1 MGPTAPSARDATR
14 EPSSARPNTRYTA
27 GVQPRFSFAWV
38 AFAATRRA
46 RGRGRRHGHPTW
58 GRRRRTRC
66 RRDHTGGLRRRW
78 RRHAHHDRRSP
89 RRGDGGDYQAAL
101 DPADFVARID
111 NPLLPFLPGSR
122 WLYESSD
129 GVERIEVEVL
139 SETRDVLGIQATIV
153 RDRVWEDGEL
163 VEDTY
168 DWYAQDR
175 DGNVWYLGEDSTE
188 FEDGE
193 PVSTAGSWEAGV
205 DGTQAGVIMW
215 ADPTVG
221 QAYRQEYYAGQ
232 AEDLAQVLALDGSET
247 LQSGAYNDLVVIR
260 EWSPLEP
267 EVIENKYFAPGVGV
281 VLELKVAAR
290 GGARRTREL
299 RARPLAEADT
309 GRGSP
314 TGSRAAPTQRSRR
327 GRNRRAAAGSAG
339 RSASAW
345 PAGRPPPRPGR
356 VPPGARARP
365 PRRRRSQSPGS

>member
-1 MGPTAPSARDATR
+1 M
-14 EPSSARPNTRYTA
+14 
-27 GVQPRFSFAWV
+27 
-38 AFAATRRA
+38 
-46 RGRGRRHGHPTW
+46 
-58 GRRRRTRC
+58 
-66 RRDHTGGLRRRW
+66 
-78 RRHAHHDRRSP
+78 
-89 RRGDGGDYQAAL
+89 

-281 VLELKVAAR
+281 VLELKVA
-290 GGARRTREL
+290 GE
-299 RARPLAEADT
+299 E
-309 GRGSP
+309 
-314 TGSRAAPTQRSRR
+314 
-327 GRNRRAAAGSAG
+327 
-339 RSASAW
+339 
-345 PAGRPPPRPGR
+345 GR
-356 VPPGARARP
+356 VELVSFERGP
-365 PRRRRSQSPGS
+365 